1 MKIREVAKLTG
12 ITVRTLHYYDEIG
25 LLKPSGITKSG
36 YRLYDKEALLKLQ
49 QILFFKE
56 LKFSLAEI
64 KNIITNP
71 QFDKKK
77 ALENQKKLLIKKRKR
92 IDDLIN
98 LVNNRIKGEESM
110 SFKEFDMT
118 EIENAKKKYAKEVK
132 ERFGNSDAYK
142 ESEKKCNGYSKNQ
155 WKEIDKE
162 CKDIFKAFASNMDKR
177 VDSEEV
183 QDLVKRWQKLIT
195 LRFYNCTNEIL
206 KGLGVMYVKDERFK
220 ENIDKNGEGTAEFIS
235 KAIEVYCLK

>member
-1 MKIREVAKLTG
+1 
-12 ITVRTLHYYDEIG
+12 
-25 LLKPSGITKSG
+25 
-36 YRLYDKEALLKLQ
+36 
-49 QILFFKE
+49 
-56 LKFSLAEI
+56 
-64 KNIITNP
+64 
-71 QFDKKK
+71 
-77 ALENQKKLLIKKRKR
+77 
-92 IDDLIN
+92 
-98 LVNNRIKGEESM
+98 M

-142 ESEKKCNGYSKNQ
+142 ESEKKFNGYSKNQ

-235 KAIEVYCLK
+235 KAIEFYCLK